1 MSWSLQVRVLGA
13 CGLWLLA
20 ITGCGGNPVVSSV
33 DDPTPG
39 GGTAGTGATSAGGSG
54 GTPILQM
61 GGENSMGEGGSGD
74 EPVDYVCGNQVLE
87 PGEFCDDG
95 NTNDDDGCSAD
106 CSAVDPDYDCS
117 VVGQPCD
124 LVVICGNG
132 ILEGDELC
140 DDLNTVGGDGCAAD
154 CSAEEPGFVCIRPG
168 TPCVEVPECGNG
180 VRERGEE
187 CDSPGDGCDD
197 QCQLEPNYA
206 CPNPGMACILLVCGN
221 GTRTPNEDCD
231 DNNMASGDGCSS
243 ACVVEPGFRCNTD
256 GCLPICGDGLVKMG
270 EECDDNNR
278 NSSDGC
284 SAACTEE
291 PFFNCT
297 GEPSTCVTTI
307 ACGNG
312 AIEPGEIC
320 DPPGQNGCSAGC
332 KSFNPDTSDPAVCG
346 NNLIEEGE
354 TCDPPN
360 GNMGCSAACAVQN
373 GWTCP
378 QAGVCFR
385 NPFCGDGIVQ
395 SGEECE
401 TPALAGCD
409 NSCQEEAGWTCV
421 GFGPSICVNPQC
433 GNGMVEPGEQCDD
446 GTATATADGCNNTCT
461 VGAGWACPTPGM
473 PCIPRCG
480 DGTKLPSEQCDDGD
494 LMSGDGCN
502 SGCKIEP
509 GFKCPTPNMSCVA
522 AVCGDGVVDS
532 GEGCDTGGRCIGGSN
547 PFTLCDANSDCTG
560 GGVCRPVAGD
570 AGQCSATCQPEP
582 TVTLGTNPTVA
593 VDCGDGL
600 ITGSEECDDGD
611 DDAGDGCSAT
621 CTEEDGWICDEDV
634 DLPGTLQMTVTYRDF
649 KAGNATSGDGHTDFQ
664 YQHLDHFAGITGAPC
679 TNANQATCGRLN
691 TLGKP
696 ALIVNNQTETGILN
710 ADTFALWYANN
721 NSGNVQNHLGN
732 VIAMKSPAVKTLT
745 LTQTPAGS
753 ETYVFDSMGNN
764 FYPLLADNTEG
775 YGPIGTEVA
784 LCNNG
789 AGVTNVT
796 GQPACDGCD
805 ATCRA
810 RNYNFTTELRYYF
823 QYKGGETL
831 SFVGDDDVWVYI
843 NGRLAVDMGGL
854 HSAES
859 GQVVLGDENSGCS
872 KHSGGGNPPDPTGG
886 CYSAAEQTD
895 TTDNRFGNYNAA
907 GTLVSPFVKGGVYE
921 IVLFHAERHTGASN
935 FKLTLAGFLAPR
947 SFCNPDC
954 GDGEVVGDEVCDDE
968 GAPGGCNDFCTAF
981 DYCGDGVPQAPEECD
996 NGTNLTQYDDGTA
1009 PANACAP
1016 GCQDP
1021 AFCGDGV
1028 LQAGQGPNGGEECD
1042 LGAANNN
1049 NAYGPTQCRTNCK
1062 LGGYCGDMVVNG
1074 NETCDA
1080 GTMNGKT
1087 YGPNSCG
1094 YNCQPGPR
1102 CGDDIRNGSEQCDDG
1117 ADNGT
1122 AQSLCDTD
1130 CTIKPYCGDGVKQAN
1145 EQCDYGQF
1153 ASSNYGGCTN
1163 MCMNG
1168 PSCGDGVFD
1177 PPYEEC
1183 DDGTANNTGGY
1194 DGCTNKCDNGPH
1206 CGDGVVE
1213 ANVEM
1218 CDNGFNDDDYM
1229 YEDDSC
1235 GDGCIPPPYCGDAI
1249 VQSAHEL
1256 CDLGTGVNNDDTY
1269 EGCTTTCEFGPFC
1282 GDGTVDPEET
1292 CDDGL
1297 GNVSYDPMQGG
1308 CGYDCEDAPYC
1319 GDGERNGPEQCD
1331 LGAGMNTGDY
1341 GSCNPDCTFAPRCGD
1356 RTRQGTEE
1364 CDDGPSGSLNCTP
1377 LCKRRIVVQ

>member
-20 ITGCGGNPVVSSV
+20 MTGCGGNPVVSNV

-39 GGTAGTGATSAGGSG
+39 GGSGGTGATSASGTG

-61 GGENSMGEGGSGD
+61 GGENSMGEGGSG
-74 EPVDYVCGNQVLE
+74 EPVDYVCGNQLLE

-95 NTNDDDGCSAD
+95 NTNDGDGCSAD

-117 VVGQPCD
+117 EVGQPCD

-140 DDLNTVGGDGCAAD
+140 DDLNTMAGDGCAAD

-168 TPCVEVPECGNG
+168 TPCVAVPVCGNG

-197 QCQLEPNYA
+197 LCQLEPNYA
-206 CPNPGMACILLVCGN
+206 CPEPGMACIPLVCGN

-231 DNNMASGDGCSS
+231 DGNMASLDGCSS
-243 ACVVEPGFRCNTD
+243 ACVVEPGFRCNTG
-256 GCLPICGDGLVKMG
+256 GCTPICGDGLVMMG
-270 EECDDNNR
+270 EGCDDGDR
-278 NSSDGC
+278 DSSDGC

-291 PFFNCT
+291 PFFDCT
-297 GEPSTCVTTI
+297 NQPGMASTCTTTI

-360 GNMGCSAACAVQN
+360 GNMGCSAACAVQA

-395 SGEECE
+395 TGEECE

-409 NSCQEEAGWTCV
+409 NSCQEEPGYTCV
-421 GFGPSICVNPQC
+421 GLGPSICVDPVC

-461 VGAGWACPTPGM
+461 VGAGWACPTPGL

-480 DGTKLPSEQCDDGD
+480 DGTKLPAEQCDDGD

-509 GFKCPTPNMSCVA
+509 GYKCPTPNMSCIA
-522 AVCGDGVVDS
+522 AVCGDAVIDS

-547 PFTLCDANSDCTG
+547 PFTVCDANADCTG
-560 GGVCRPVAGD
+560 GGACQPVAGD
-570 AGQCSATCQPEP
+570 VGQCSATCQPEP
-582 TVTLGTNPTVA
+582 TVTVGTNPTVA

-600 ITGSEECDDGD
+600 ITGSEECDDGND
-611 DDAGDGCSAT
+611 AAGDGCSAT
-621 CTEEDGWICDEDV
+621 CTEENGWICDADL
-634 DLPGTLQMTVTYRDF
+634 DLPGALQMTVTYRDF
-649 KAGNATSGDGHTDFQ
+649 KANGASSGGHP
-664 YQHLDHFAGITGAPC
+664 HFENVNENNKGIAGEPC
-679 TNANQATCGRLN
+679 TTANSGTCGRLDDQGKPTTAGGFSSIPGGAGPSTSSARFATWYRNTN
-691 TLGKP
+691 TLGFD
-696 ALIVNNQTETGILN
+696 V
-710 ADTFALWYANN
+710 
-721 NSGNVQNHLGN
+721 SVVQD
-732 VIAMKSPAVKTLT
+732 SLT
-745 LTQTPAGS
+745 LTQVGGANS
-753 ETYVFDSMGNN
+753 EVYEYSSSAHFPLNGRGLGNTCGN
-764 FYPLLADNTEG
+764 EVSPGCCDNG
-775 YGPIGTEVA
+775 
-784 LCNNG
+784 
-789 AGVTNVT
+789 GVCV
-796 GQPACDGCD
+796 G
-805 ATCRA
+805 
-810 RNYNFTTELRYYF
+810 RNYNFTTELRYFF

-831 SFVGDDDVWVYI
+831 TFEGDDDVWVFI
-843 NGRLAVDMGGL
+843 NGRLAVDVGGVHCAQMGR
-854 HSAES
+854 
-859 GQVVLGDENSGCS
+859 VILGDEDASCS
-872 KHSGGGNPPDPTGG
+872 LHGTDYDGNCATTGDPPACALSMT
-886 CYSAAEQTD
+886 EQADNTD
-895 TTDNRFGNYNAA
+895 GRFGL
-907 GTLVSPFVKGGVYE
+907 TKGGVYE
-921 IVLFHAERHTGASN
+921 IVLFHAERHTTASN
-935 FKLTLAGFLAPR
+935 FTLTLAGFLAPR

-954 GDGEVVGDEVCDDE
+954 GDGEVVGDEVCDDA

-1021 AFCGDGV
+1021 AYCGDGV

-1042 LGAANNN
+1042 LGNANND

-1074 NETCDA
+1074 NETCDL

-1087 YGPNSCG
+1087 YGANSCG

-1117 ADNGT
+1117 AENGT

-1130 CTIKPYCGDGVKQAN
+1130 CTIKPFCGDGVKQSN

-1229 YEDDSC
+1229 YDDDSCADGCTPPPSC
-1235 GDGCIPPPYCGDAI
+1235 GDGI

-1256 CDLGTGVNNDDTY
+1256 CDLGTGVNDDDTY
-1269 EGCTTTCEFGPFC
+1269 EGCTTECVFGPFC
-1282 GDGTVDPEET
+1282 GDGMVAPEET

-1297 GNVSYDPMQGG
+1297 DNVSYEPMPGG
-1308 CGYDCEDAPYC
+1308 CGYDCEPAPFC

-1331 LGAGMNTGDY
+1331 LGSAMNTGDY
-1341 GSCNPDCTFAPRCGD
+1341 GTCNPDCTFAPRCGD
-1356 RTRQGTEE
+1356 GTRQGAEE
-1364 CDDGPSGSLNCTP
+1364 CDEGPTGSLDCTP